1 MADIARFLSWRFG
14 LFLHWGPCSVIGTEL
29 SWGRENGYQP
39 ERLNQSPRDRG
50 STPRVRVPAA
60 LYDQLYK
67 HFNPVYFDADRWVR
81 TAKAAGM
88 KYLVFTTKHHDGFC
102 NFDTKTTDYKI
113 TSPESP
119 FGRDIVAELADACH
133 RHDFGLGFYYSQ
145 PDWRHPDYGTGNHAR
160 YVRYFHEQVE
170 ELCTKY
176 GKVDI
181 FFFDGLFDESKTRV
195 AKTPPIYGRKDG
207 ADWWDSEALIAR
219 MRQWQPDMVIND
231 RAGLPGDYETPEQ
244 RVGAYMPDRAWESN
258 ITLTKRWSYGFDE
271 QTKSAE
277 EAIRMLIN
285 TVTGG
290 GNLLLNVGPDP
301 LGLFPPASA
310 QVLEAMGRWLARH
323 GESVYGTRGGPYPAW
338 TWGGSTHR
346 DNVVYVHVQHWPHY
360 MDLLRLPVPAGTAFL
375 GGELLTGGDLKAEL
389 RDGLLHLTVPTD
401 QLDPIDTIV
410 KLTFDRPLVFSD
422 ATSGT

>member
-1 MADIARFLSWRFG
+1 MADVARFLSWRFG

-29 SWGRENGYQP
+29 SWGRDNPYQP

-60 LYDQLYK
+60 LYDTLYK
-67 HFNPVYFDADRWVR
+67 HFNPIYFDADRWVR

-88 KYLVFTTKHHDGFC
+88 KYLVFTSKHHDGFC
-102 NFDTKTTDYKI
+102 NFDTETTDYKI

-119 FGRDIVAELADACH
+119 FGRDIVKELADACH

-145 PDWRHPDYGTGNHAR
+145 PDWRHPDYGTENHVR
-160 YVRYFHEQVE
+160 YVQYFHKHVE
-170 ELCTKY
+170 EICTKY
-176 GKVDI
+176 GKIDI

-195 AKTPPIYGRKDG
+195 SKTPPIYGRKEG
-207 ADWWDSEALIAR
+207 ADWWDSERLIAC
-219 MRQWQPDMVIND
+219 MREWQPDMVIND
-231 RAGLPGDYETPEQ
+231 RAGVPGDYETPEQ
-244 RVGAYMPDRAWESN
+244 RVGAYQPDKAWESN

-277 EAIRMLIN
+277 ESIRMLIN

-301 LGLFPPASA
+301 LGLFPPASV
-310 QVLEAMGRWLARH
+310 QVLEAMGRFMAAY
-323 GESVYGTRGGPYPAW
+323 GESIYDTKGGPYPSW

-346 DNVVYVHVQHWPHY
+346 GNVVYVHVQHWPLFE
-360 MDLLRLPVPAGTAFL
+360 DRLRLPIPAGTTLLQA
-375 GGELLTGGDLKAEL
+375 ELLTGGQVDASVK
-389 RDGLLHLTVPTD
+389 DGLIHLVVPAD
-401 QLDPIDTIV
+401 QLHPIDTIV
-410 KLTFDRPLVFSD
+410 KLTFDKPLVFD
-422 ATSGT
+422 A